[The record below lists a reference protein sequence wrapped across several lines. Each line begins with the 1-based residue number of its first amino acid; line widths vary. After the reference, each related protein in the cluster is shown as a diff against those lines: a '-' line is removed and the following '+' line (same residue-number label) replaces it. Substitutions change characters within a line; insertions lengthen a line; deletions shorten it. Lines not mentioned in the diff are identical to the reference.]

1 MKNII
6 TLILVVVL
14 FASCARS
21 ISIQQAA
28 GGGYRSARN
37 VR

>member
-6 TLILVVVL
+6 TLVLVVL
-14 FASCARS
+14 FLTSCARS

-28 GGGYRSARN
+28 GGGYRG
-37 VR
+37 VRTVR